1 MGGNSANGNLS
12 IFVSNCSISTKV
24 ETKMKKQLNRVFC
37 IFAVMLS
44 LLSCRE
50 EIDKSNRFTFTGETV
65 ADYMLNRSE
74 KYSHM
79 ITLMERAGLFGLLRT
94 YGQYTLFLP
103 DNAAVERYLR
113 EQDSIYW
120 ATKDS
125 PIFVNTG
132 ITSPDIEELSDS
144 MAVIIARSH
153 LLNLAYH
160 TADMGEGA
168 LPTRNFNNRYLGIN
182 YDVVGEKFYI
192 MVNNKSAIIDG
203 DNEVENGIIHI
214 VDKAINP
221 VEMNVPQLIAS
232 CNFFS
237 IFNEALNVTGFKDS
251 LALDLDMSYIWDPT
265 ATAGVGTP
273 SYYPK
278 LKYHKYT
285 GFIETDDVFNTNGIY
300 ALADLKVFAEKWY
313 GTEDR
318 DNFESSRN
326 ALNKFVAYH
335 IIEGEYPSNKILPQ
349 GEKYDIALGKKYP
362 RVDYFETMQ
371 GTLMKVVK
379 PYGTQDAANI
389 YINYS
394 KREIPYNPELHHH
407 LNVRLIETTEFTQA
421 DLRHSDFVQNA
432 LNGVVQPIDKIL
444 IYNEDEMVGNILNER
459 MRFDFLSMM
468 PELSS
473 NNIRYKYSNNNFT
486 IIPADYCRN
495 IKSNSN
501 QFKIYKF
508 NNEGLYF
515 LDDLRPLG
523 LFDFSFRFPP
533 VPSRT
538 YEIRFSCVMHNFYDD
553 REAVVQIYIDNKV
566 SGLPIDFRIGCL
578 DQRIGWF
585 ADEETNDNGVEK
597 DKQMRNRGWM
607 KAPDSFNLMTGE
619 YTDRSIRGSLRRI
632 VDRKYLSEGEHW
644 IRFKNVSENTNFNS
658 FMFDY
663 IELVPLHIVS
673 DPNKPED
680 RH

>member
-1 MGGNSANGNLS
+1 MLNYKQIYFILVIVLS
-12 IFVSNCSISTKV
+12 I
-24 ETKMKKQLNRVFC
+24 L
-37 IFAVMLS
+37 A
-44 LLSCRE
+44 CRE
-50 EIDKSNRFTFTGETV
+50 EIDKSNRYVFTGETV

-79 ITLMERAGLFGLLRT
+79 ITLMKRAGLFGLLQT

-318 DNFESSRN
+318 DNTQSPRN
-326 ALNKFVAYH
+326 ALHKFVSYH
-335 IIEGEYPSNKILPQ
+335 FLNREIPYNGIVYHGISAPNIFDPEDIMLPNT
-349 GEKYDIALGKKYP
+349 D
-362 RVDYFETMQ
+362 RCDYYETMQ
-371 GTLMKVVK
+371 GRLMKVIK
-379 PYGTQDAANI
+379 PMSTPDGQNI

-394 KREIPYNPELHHH
+394 KRALPYNIEMHPHV
-407 LNVRLIETTEFTQA
+407 NVRVIPMTEFV
-421 DLRHSDFVQNA
+421 HSDEKYAKFDQMA
-432 LNGVVQPIDKIL
+432 ANGTIHPIDKIL

-459 MRFDFLSMM
+459 IRIDIASLL

-473 NNIRYKYSNNNFT
+473 NGLRYLGYNEDGTFLAIPDGYSSNMKVRGGLVQYLS
-486 IIPADYCRN
+486 IEHCYCRDYM
-495 IKSNSN
+495 I
-501 QFKIYKF
+501 F
-508 NNEGLYF
+508 NGQY
-515 LDDLRPLG
+515 DVSLRI
-523 LFDFSFRFPP
+523 PP
-533 VPSRT
+533 MPART
-538 YEIRFSCVMHNFYDD
+538 YEIRFGYKNQGSSNGGESDNKNQGMSM
-553 REAVVQIYIDNKV
+553 VQVYIDGKV
-566 SGLPIDFRIGCL
+566 ASRAEDFGISNLHIRKG
-578 DQRIGWF
+578 
-585 ADEETNDNGVEK
+585 AVPDEQTYDNGVEN
-597 DKQMRNRGWM
+597 DKLMRNLGYM
-607 KAPDSFNLMTGE
+607 KAPDCYYVYTGNKK
-619 YTDRSIRGSLRRI
+619 I
-632 VDRKYLSEGEHW
+632 VARESARHTRCIVARQHWSEKEHW
-644 IRFKNVSENTNFNS
+644 IRFRSVGDRLQALLL
-658 FMFDY
+658 DY
-663 IELVPLHIVS
+663 IELVPLNIIN
-673 DPNKPED
+673 DPTKPED

>member
-1 MGGNSANGNLS
+1 
-12 IFVSNCSISTKV
+12 
-24 ETKMKKQLNRVFC
+24 MKRILY
-37 IFAVMLS
+37 ILAIALS
-44 LLSCRE
+44 LVACTDD
-50 EIDKSNRFTFTGETV
+50 IDKSNRYVFTGETV
-65 ADYMLNRSE
+65 ADYMLNRSK

-79 ITLMERAGLFGLLRT
+79 ITLMKRAGLFGLLQT

-113 EQDSIYW
+113 EQDSTYW

-168 LPTRNFNNRYLGIN
+168 FPTRNFNNRYLGIN

-318 DNFESSRN
+318 DNTQSPRN
-326 ALNKFVAYH
+326 ALHKFVSYH
-335 IIEGEYPSNKILPQ
+335 FLNREIPYNGIVYHGISAPNIFDPEDIMLPNT
-349 GEKYDIALGKKYP
+349 D
-362 RVDYFETMQ
+362 RCDYYETMQ
-371 GTLMKVVK
+371 GRLMKVIK
-379 PYGTQDAANI
+379 PMSTPDGQNI

-394 KREIPYNPELHHH
+394 KRALPYNIEMHPHV
-407 LNVRLIETTEFTQA
+407 NVRVIPMTEFV
-421 DLRHSDFVQNA
+421 HSDEKYAKFDQMA
-432 LNGVVQPIDKIL
+432 AHGTIHPIDKIL

-459 MRFDFLSMM
+459 IRIDIASLL

-473 NNIRYKYSNNNFT
+473 NGLRYLGYNEDGTFLAIPDGYSSNMKVRGGLVQYLS
-486 IIPADYCRN
+486 IEHCYCRDYM
-495 IKSNSN
+495 I
-501 QFKIYKF
+501 F
-508 NNEGLYF
+508 NGQY
-515 LDDLRPLG
+515 DVSLRI
-523 LFDFSFRFPP
+523 PP
-533 VPSRT
+533 MPART
-538 YEIRFSCVMHNFYDD
+538 YEIRFGYKNQGSSNGGESDNKNQGMSM
-553 REAVVQIYIDNKV
+553 VQVYIDGKV
-566 SGLPIDFRIGCL
+566 ASRAEDFGISNLHIRKG
-578 DQRIGWF
+578 
-585 ADEETNDNGVEK
+585 AVPDEQTYDNGVEN
-597 DKQMRNRGWM
+597 DKLMRNLGYM
-607 KAPDSFNLMTGE
+607 KAPDCYYVYTGNKK
-619 YTDRSIRGSLRRI
+619 I
-632 VDRKYLSEGEHW
+632 VARESARHTRCIVARQHWSEKEHW
-644 IRFKNVSENTNFNS
+644 IRFRSVGDRLQALLL
-658 FMFDY
+658 DY
-663 IELVPLHIVS
+663 IELVPLNIIN
-673 DPNKPED
+673 DPTKPED

>member
-1 MGGNSANGNLS
+1 MLNYKQIYFILVIVLS
-12 IFVSNCSISTKV
+12 I
-24 ETKMKKQLNRVFC
+24 L
-37 IFAVMLS
+37 A
-44 LLSCRE
+44 CRE
-50 EIDKSNRFTFTGETV
+50 EIDKSNRYVFTGETV

-79 ITLMERAGLFGLLRT
+79 ITLMKRAGLFGLLQT

-318 DNFESSRN
+318 DNTQSPRN
-326 ALNKFVAYH
+326 ALHKFVSYH
-335 IIEGEYPSNKILPQ
+335 FLNREIPYNGIVYHGISAPNIFDPEDVMLPNTDR
-349 GEKYDIALGKKYP
+349 YDY
-362 RVDYFETMQ
+362 YETMQ
-371 GTLMKVVK
+371 GRLMKVIK
-379 PYGTQDAANI
+379 PLSTPDGLNI

-394 KREIPYNPELHHH
+394 KRALPYNIAMRPHV
-407 LNVRLIETTEFTQA
+407 NVRIIPMTEFV
-421 DLRHSDFVQNA
+421 HSDEKYAKFDQMA
-432 LNGVVQPIDKIL
+432 ANGTIHPIDKIL

-459 MRFDFLSMM
+459 IRIDIASLL

-473 NNIRYKYSNNNFT
+473 NGLRYLGYNEDGTFLAIPDGYSSNMKVRGGLVQYLS
-486 IIPADYCRN
+486 IEHCYCRDYM
-495 IKSNSN
+495 I
-501 QFKIYKF
+501 F
-508 NNEGLYF
+508 NGQY
-515 LDDLRPLG
+515 DVSLRI
-523 LFDFSFRFPP
+523 PP
-533 VPSRT
+533 MPART
-538 YEIRFSCVMHNFYDD
+538 YEIRFGYKNQGSSNGGESDNKNQGMSM
-553 REAVVQIYIDNKV
+553 VQVYIDGKV
-566 SGLPIDFRIGCL
+566 ASRAEDFGISNLHIRKG
-578 DQRIGWF
+578 
-585 ADEETNDNGVEK
+585 AVPDEQTYDNGVEN
-597 DKQMRNRGWM
+597 DKLMRNLGYL
-607 KAPDSFNLMTGE
+607 KAPDCYYVYTGNKK
-619 YTDRSIRGSLRRI
+619 I
-632 VDRKYLSEGEHW
+632 VARESARHTRCIVARQHWSEKEHW
-644 IRFKNVSENTNFNS
+644 IRFRSVGNRLQALLL
-658 FMFDY
+658 DY
-663 IELVPLHIVS
+663 IELVPLNIIN
-673 DPNKPED
+673 DPTKPED

>member
-1 MGGNSANGNLS
+1 MKRILYILALVLS
-12 IFVSNCSISTKV
+12 I
-24 ETKMKKQLNRVFC
+24 L
-37 IFAVMLS
+37 A
-44 LLSCRE
+44 CRE
-50 EIDKSNRFTFTGETV
+50 EIDKSNRYVFTGETV
-65 ADYMLNRSE
+65 ADYMLNRSD
-74 KYSHM
+74 KYSHF
-79 ITLMERAGLFGLLRT
+79 ITILQQAELLTLLST

-232 CNFFS
+232 CDFFS

-318 DNFESSRN
+318 DNTQSPRN
-326 ALNKFVAYH
+326 ALHKFVSYH
-335 IIEGEYPSNKILPQ
+335 FLNREIPYNGIVYHGISAPNIFDPEDIMLPNT
-349 GEKYDIALGKKYP
+349 D
-362 RVDYFETMQ
+362 RCDYYETMQ
-371 GTLMKVVK
+371 GRLMKVIK
-379 PYGTQDAANI
+379 PMSTPDGQNI

-394 KREIPYNPELHHH
+394 KRALPYNIEMHPHV
-407 LNVRLIETTEFTQA
+407 NVRVIPMTEFV
-421 DLRHSDFVQNA
+421 HSDEKYAKFDQMA
-432 LNGVVQPIDKIL
+432 ANGTIHPIDKIL
-444 IYNEDEMVGNILNER
+444 IYNEDEMVGNILAER
-459 MRFDFLSMM
+459 IRIDIASLL
-468 PELSS
+468 PGLSS
-473 NNIRYKYSNNNFT
+473 NGLRYLGYNEDGTFLAIPDGYSSNMKVRGGLVQYLS
-486 IIPADYCRN
+486 IEHCYCRDYM
-495 IKSNSN
+495 I
-501 QFKIYKF
+501 F
-508 NNEGLYF
+508 NGQY
-515 LDDLRPLG
+515 DVSLRI
-523 LFDFSFRFPP
+523 PP
-533 VPSRT
+533 MPART
-538 YEIRFSCVMHNFYDD
+538 YEIRFGYKNQGSSNGGESDNKNQGMSM
-553 REAVVQIYIDNKV
+553 VQVYIDGKV
-566 SGLPIDFRIGCL
+566 ASRAEDFGISNLHIRKG
-578 DQRIGWF
+578 
-585 ADEETNDNGVEK
+585 AVPDEQTYDNGVEN
-597 DKQMRNRGWM
+597 DKLMRNLGYM
-607 KAPDSFNLMTGE
+607 KAPDCYYVYTGNKK
-619 YTDRSIRGSLRRI
+619 I
-632 VDRKYLSEGEHW
+632 VARESARHTRCIVARQHWSEKEHW
-644 IRFKNVSENTNFNS
+644 IRFRSVGDRLQALLL
-658 FMFDY
+658 DY
-663 IELVPLHIVS
+663 IELVPLNIIN
-673 DPNKPED
+673 DPTKPED

>member
-1 MGGNSANGNLS
+1 MLNYKQIYFILVIVLS
-12 IFVSNCSISTKV
+12 I
-24 ETKMKKQLNRVFC
+24 L
-37 IFAVMLS
+37 A
-44 LLSCRE
+44 CRE
-50 EIDKSNRFTFTGETV
+50 EIDKSNRYVFTGETV

-79 ITLMERAGLFGLLRT
+79 ITLMKRAGLFGLLQT

-318 DNFESSRN
+318 DNTQSPRN
-326 ALNKFVAYH
+326 ALHKFVSYH
-335 IIEGEYPSNKILPQ
+335 FLNREIPYNGIVYHGISAPNIFDPEDIMLPNT
-349 GEKYDIALGKKYP
+349 D
-362 RVDYFETMQ
+362 RCDYYETMQ
-371 GTLMKVVK
+371 GRLMKVIK
-379 PYGTQDAANI
+379 PMSTPDGQNI

-394 KREIPYNPELHHH
+394 KRALPYNIEMHPH
-407 LNVRLIETTEFTQA
+407 LNVRVIPMTEFV
-421 DLRHSDFVQNA
+421 HSDEKYAKFDQMA
-432 LNGVVQPIDKIL
+432 ANGTIHPIDKIL

-459 MRFDFLSMM
+459 IRIDIASLL

-473 NNIRYKYSNNNFT
+473 NGLRYLGYNEDGTFLAIPDGYSSNMKVRGGLVQYLS
-486 IIPADYCRN
+486 IEHCYCRDYM
-495 IKSNSN
+495 I
-501 QFKIYKF
+501 F
-508 NNEGLYF
+508 NGQY
-515 LDDLRPLG
+515 DVSLRI
-523 LFDFSFRFPP
+523 PP
-533 VPSRT
+533 MPART
-538 YEIRFSCVMHNFYDD
+538 YEIRFGYKNQGSSNGGESDNKNQGMSM
-553 REAVVQIYIDNKV
+553 VQVYIDGKV
-566 SGLPIDFRIGCL
+566 ASRAEDFGISNLHIRKG
-578 DQRIGWF
+578 
-585 ADEETNDNGVEK
+585 AVPDEQTYDNGVEN
-597 DKQMRNRGWM
+597 DKLMRNLGYL
-607 KAPDSFNLMTGE
+607 KAPDCYYVYTGNKK
-619 YTDRSIRGSLRRI
+619 I
-632 VDRKYLSEGEHW
+632 VARESARHTRCIVARQHWSEKEHW
-644 IRFKNVSENTNFNS
+644 IRFRSVGDRLQALLL
-658 FMFDY
+658 DY
-663 IELVPLHIVS
+663 IELVPLNIIN
-673 DPNKPED
+673 DPTKPED

>member
-1 MGGNSANGNLS
+1 MLNYKQIYFILVIVLS
-12 IFVSNCSISTKV
+12 I
-24 ETKMKKQLNRVFC
+24 L
-37 IFAVMLS
+37 A
-44 LLSCRE
+44 CRE
-50 EIDKSNRFTFTGETV
+50 EIDKSNRYVFTGETV

-79 ITLMERAGLFGLLRT
+79 ITLMKRAGLFGLLQT

-160 TADMGEGA
+160 TANMGEGA

-232 CNFFS
+232 CDFFS

-251 LALDLDMSYIWDPT
+251 LVLDLDMSYIWDPT

-318 DNFESSRN
+318 DNTQSPRN
-326 ALNKFVAYH
+326 ALHKFVSYH
-335 IIEGEYPSNKILPQ
+335 FLNREIPYNGIVYHGISAPNIFDPEDIMLPNT
-349 GEKYDIALGKKYP
+349 D
-362 RVDYFETMQ
+362 RCDYYETMQ
-371 GTLMKVVK
+371 GRLMKVIK
-379 PYGTQDAANI
+379 PLSTPDGQNI

-394 KREIPYNPELHHH
+394 KRALPYNIEMHPHV
-407 LNVRLIETTEFTQA
+407 NVRVIPMTEFV
-421 DLRHSDFVQNA
+421 HSDEKYAKFDQMA
-432 LNGVVQPIDKIL
+432 ANGTIHPIDKIL
-444 IYNEDEMVGNILNER
+444 IYNEDEMVGNILAER
-459 MRFDFLSMM
+459 IRIDIASLL

-473 NNIRYKYSNNNFT
+473 NGLRYLGYNEDGTFLTIPDGYSSNMEVRGG
-486 IIPADYCRN
+486 IVQYLSIEHCYCRDYM
-495 IKSNSN
+495 I
-501 QFKIYKF
+501 F
-508 NNEGLYF
+508 NGQY
-515 LDDLRPLG
+515 DVSLRI
-523 LFDFSFRFPP
+523 PP
-533 VPSRT
+533 MPART
-538 YEIRFSCVMHNFYDD
+538 YEIRFGYKNQGSSNGGESDNKNQGMSM
-553 REAVVQIYIDNKV
+553 VQVYIDGKV
-566 SGLPIDFRIGCL
+566 ASRAEDFGISNLHIRKG
-578 DQRIGWF
+578 
-585 ADEETNDNGVEK
+585 AVPDEQTYDNGVEN
-597 DKQMRNRGWM
+597 DKLMRNLGYM
-607 KAPDSFNLMTGE
+607 KAPDCYYVYTGNKK
-619 YTDRSIRGSLRRI
+619 I
-632 VDRKYLSEGEHW
+632 VARESARHTRCIVARQHWSEKEHW
-644 IRFKNVSENTNFNS
+644 IRFRSVGDRLQALLL
-658 FMFDY
+658 DY
-663 IELVPLHIVS
+663 IELVPLNIIN
-673 DPNKPED
+673 DPTKPED

>member
-1 MGGNSANGNLS
+1 MKRILYILAIALS
-12 IFVSNCSISTKV
+12 ILACTD
-24 ETKMKKQLNRVFC
+24 
-37 IFAVMLS
+37 
-44 LLSCRE
+44 
-50 EIDKSNRFTFTGETV
+50 EIDKSNRFTFTGETI
-65 ADYMLNRSE
+65 ADFLLNRSD
-74 KYSHM
+74 KYSHFTD
-79 ITLMERAGLFGLLRT
+79 ILKRSNLLGLLST

-232 CNFFS
+232 CDFFS

-318 DNFESSRN
+318 DNTQSPRN
-326 ALNKFVAYH
+326 ALHKFVSYH
-335 IIEGEYPSNKILPQ
+335 FLNREIPYNGIVYHGISAPNIFDPEDIMLPNT
-349 GEKYDIALGKKYP
+349 D
-362 RVDYFETMQ
+362 RCDYYETMQ
-371 GTLMKVVK
+371 GRLMKVIK
-379 PYGTQDAANI
+379 PMSTPDGQNI

-394 KREIPYNPELHHH
+394 KRALPYNIEMHPHV
-407 LNVRLIETTEFTQA
+407 NVRVIPMTEFV
-421 DLRHSDFVQNA
+421 HSDEKYAKFDQMA
-432 LNGVVQPIDKIL
+432 ANGTIHPIDKIL
-444 IYNEDEMVGNILNER
+444 IYNEDEMVGNILAER
-459 MRFDFLSMM
+459 IRIDIASLL

-473 NNIRYKYSNNNFT
+473 NGLRYLGYNEDGTFLAIPDGYSSNMKVRGGLVQYLS
-486 IIPADYCRN
+486 IEHCYCRDYM
-495 IKSNSN
+495 I
-501 QFKIYKF
+501 F
-508 NNEGLYF
+508 NGQY
-515 LDDLRPLG
+515 DVSLRI
-523 LFDFSFRFPP
+523 PP
-533 VPSRT
+533 MPART
-538 YEIRFSCVMHNFYDD
+538 YEIRFGYKNQGSSNGGESDNKNQGMSM
-553 REAVVQIYIDNKV
+553 VQVYIDGKV
-566 SGLPIDFRIGCL
+566 ASRAEDFGISNLHIRKG
-578 DQRIGWF
+578 
-585 ADEETNDNGVEK
+585 AVPDEQTYDNGVEN
-597 DKQMRNRGWM
+597 DKLMRNLGYM
-607 KAPDSFNLMTGE
+607 KAPDCYYVYTGNKK
-619 YTDRSIRGSLRRI
+619 I
-632 VDRKYLSEGEHW
+632 VARESARHTRCIVARQHWSEKEHW
-644 IRFKNVSENTNFNS
+644 IRFRSVGDRLQALLL
-658 FMFDY
+658 DY
-663 IELVPLHIVS
+663 IELVPLNIIN
-673 DPNKPED
+673 DPTKPED

>member
-1 MGGNSANGNLS
+1 MKRILYILALVLS
-12 IFVSNCSISTKV
+12 I
-24 ETKMKKQLNRVFC
+24 L
-37 IFAVMLS
+37 A
-44 LLSCRE
+44 CRE
-50 EIDKSNRFTFTGETV
+50 EIDKNNRYVFTGETV
-65 ADYMLNRSE
+65 ADYMLNRSD
-74 KYSHM
+74 KYSHF
-79 ITLMERAGLFGLLRT
+79 ITILQQAELLTLLST

-232 CNFFS
+232 CDFFS

-318 DNFESSRN
+318 DNTQSPRN
-326 ALNKFVAYH
+326 ALHKFVSYH
-335 IIEGEYPSNKILPQ
+335 FLNREIPYNGIVYHGISAPNIFDPEDIMLPNT
-349 GEKYDIALGKKYP
+349 D
-362 RVDYFETMQ
+362 RCDYYETMQ
-371 GTLMKVVK
+371 GRLMKVIK
-379 PYGTQDAANI
+379 PMSTPDGQNI

-394 KREIPYNPELHHH
+394 KRALPYNIEMHPHV
-407 LNVRLIETTEFTQA
+407 NVRVIPMTEFV
-421 DLRHSDFVQNA
+421 HSDEKYAKFDQMA
-432 LNGVVQPIDKIL
+432 ANGTIHPIDKIL
-444 IYNEDEMVGNILNER
+444 IYNEDEMVGNILAER
-459 MRFDFLSMM
+459 IRIDIASLL

-473 NNIRYKYSNNNFT
+473 NGLRYLGYNEDGTFLAIPDGYSSNMKVRGGLVQYLS
-486 IIPADYCRN
+486 IEHCYCRDYM
-495 IKSNSN
+495 I
-501 QFKIYKF
+501 F
-508 NNEGLYF
+508 NGQY
-515 LDDLRPLG
+515 DVSLRI
-523 LFDFSFRFPP
+523 PP
-533 VPSRT
+533 MPART
-538 YEIRFSCVMHNFYDD
+538 YEIRFGYKNQGSSNGGESDNKNQGMSM
-553 REAVVQIYIDNKV
+553 VQVYIDGKV
-566 SGLPIDFRIGCL
+566 ASRAEDFGISNLHIRKG
-578 DQRIGWF
+578 
-585 ADEETNDNGVEK
+585 AVPDEQTYDNGVEN
-597 DKQMRNRGWM
+597 DKLMRNLGYM
-607 KAPDSFNLMTGE
+607 KAPDCYYVYTGNKK
-619 YTDRSIRGSLRRI
+619 I
-632 VDRKYLSEGEHW
+632 VARESARHTRCIVARQHWSEKEHW
-644 IRFKNVSENTNFNS
+644 IRFRSVGDRLQALLL
-658 FMFDY
+658 DY
-663 IELVPLHIVS
+663 IELVPLNIIN
-673 DPNKPED
+673 DPTKPED

>member
-1 MGGNSANGNLS
+1 MLNYKQIYFILVIVLS
-12 IFVSNCSISTKV
+12 I
-24 ETKMKKQLNRVFC
+24 L
-37 IFAVMLS
+37 A
-44 LLSCRE
+44 CRE
-50 EIDKSNRFTFTGETV
+50 EIDKSNRYVFTGETV

-79 ITLMERAGLFGLLRT
+79 ITLMKRAGLFGLLQT

-318 DNFESSRN
+318 DNTQSPRN
-326 ALNKFVAYH
+326 ALHKFVSYH
-335 IIEGEYPSNKILPQ
+335 FLNREIPYNGIVYHGISAPNIFDPEDIMLPNT
-349 GEKYDIALGKKYP
+349 D
-362 RVDYFETMQ
+362 RCDYYETMQ
-371 GTLMKVVK
+371 GRLMKVIK
-379 PYGTQDAANI
+379 PMSTPDGQNI

-394 KREIPYNPELHHH
+394 KRALPYNIEMHPHV
-407 LNVRLIETTEFTQA
+407 NVRVIPMTEFV
-421 DLRHSDFVQNA
+421 HSDEKYAKFDQMA
-432 LNGVVQPIDKIL
+432 ANGTIHPIDKIL

-459 MRFDFLSMM
+459 IRIDIASLL

-473 NNIRYKYSNNNFT
+473 NGLRYLGYNEDGTFLAIPDGYSSNMKVRGGLVQYLS
-486 IIPADYCRN
+486 IEHCYCRDYM
-495 IKSNSN
+495 I
-501 QFKIYKF
+501 F
-508 NNEGLYF
+508 NGQY
-515 LDDLRPLG
+515 DVSLRI
-523 LFDFSFRFPP
+523 PP
-533 VPSRT
+533 MPART
-538 YEIRFSCVMHNFYDD
+538 YEIRFGYKNQGSSNGGESDNKNQGMSM
-553 REAVVQIYIDNKV
+553 VQVYIDGKV
-566 SGLPIDFRIGCL
+566 ASRAEDFGISNLHIRKG
-578 DQRIGWF
+578 
-585 ADEETNDNGVEK
+585 AVPDEQTYDNGVEN
-597 DKQMRNRGWM
+597 DKLMRNLGYL
-607 KAPDSFNLMTGE
+607 KAPDCYYVYTGNKK
-619 YTDRSIRGSLRRI
+619 I
-632 VDRKYLSEGEHW
+632 VARESARHTRCIVARQHWSEKEHW
-644 IRFKNVSENTNFNS
+644 IRFRSVGDRLQALLL
-658 FMFDY
+658 DY
-663 IELVPLHIVS
+663 IELVPLNIIN
-673 DPNKPED
+673 DPTKPED

>member
-1 MGGNSANGNLS
+1 MKRILYILALVLS
-12 IFVSNCSISTKV
+12 I
-24 ETKMKKQLNRVFC
+24 L
-37 IFAVMLS
+37 A
-44 LLSCRE
+44 CRE
-50 EIDKSNRFTFTGETV
+50 EIDKSNRYVFTGETV
-65 ADYMLNRSE
+65 ADYMLNRSD
-74 KYSHM
+74 KYSHF
-79 ITLMERAGLFGLLRT
+79 ITILQQAELLTLLST

-232 CNFFS
+232 CDFFS

-318 DNFESSRN
+318 DNTQSPRN
-326 ALNKFVAYH
+326 ALHKFVSYH
-335 IIEGEYPSNKILPQ
+335 FLNREIPYNGIVYHGISAPNIFDPEDIMLPNT
-349 GEKYDIALGKKYP
+349 D
-362 RVDYFETMQ
+362 RCDYYETMQ
-371 GTLMKVVK
+371 GRLMKVIK
-379 PYGTQDAANI
+379 PMSTPDGQNI

-394 KREIPYNPELHHH
+394 KRALPYNIEMHPHV
-407 LNVRLIETTEFTQA
+407 NVRVIPMTEFV
-421 DLRHSDFVQNA
+421 HSDEKYAKFDQMA
-432 LNGVVQPIDKIL
+432 ANGTIHPIDKIL
-444 IYNEDEMVGNILNER
+444 IYNEDEMVGNILAER
-459 MRFDFLSMM
+459 IRIDIASLL

-473 NNIRYKYSNNNFT
+473 NGLRYLGYNEDGTFLAIPDGYSSNMKVRGGLVQYLS
-486 IIPADYCRN
+486 IEHCYCRDYM
-495 IKSNSN
+495 I
-501 QFKIYKF
+501 F
-508 NNEGLYF
+508 NGQY
-515 LDDLRPLG
+515 DVSLRI
-523 LFDFSFRFPP
+523 PP
-533 VPSRT
+533 MPART
-538 YEIRFSCVMHNFYDD
+538 YEIRFGYKNQGSSNGGESDNKNQGMSM
-553 REAVVQIYIDNKV
+553 VQVYIDGKV
-566 SGLPIDFRIGCL
+566 ASRAEDFGISNLHIRKG
-578 DQRIGWF
+578 
-585 ADEETNDNGVEK
+585 AVPDEQTYDNGVEN
-597 DKQMRNRGWM
+597 DKLMRNLGYM
-607 KAPDSFNLMTGE
+607 KAPDCYYVYTGNKK
-619 YTDRSIRGSLRRI
+619 I
-632 VDRKYLSEGEHW
+632 VARESARHTRCIVARQHWSEKEHW
-644 IRFKNVSENTNFNS
+644 IRFRSVGDRLQALLL
-658 FMFDY
+658 DY
-663 IELVPLHIVS
+663 IELVPLNIIN
-673 DPNKPED
+673 DPTKPED

>member
-1 MGGNSANGNLS
+1 MKRILCILAIVLS
-12 IFVSNCSISTKV
+12 ILACTDD
-24 ETKMKKQLNRVFC
+24 
-37 IFAVMLS
+37 
-44 LLSCRE
+44 
-50 EIDKSNRFTFTGETV
+50 IDKSNRYTFTGETV
-65 ADYMLNRSE
+65 ADYMLNRSD
-74 KYSHM
+74 KYSHF
-79 ITLMERAGLFGLLRT
+79 ITILQQAELLTLLST

-232 CNFFS
+232 CDFFS

-318 DNFESSRN
+318 DNTQSPRN
-326 ALNKFVAYH
+326 ALHKFVSYH
-335 IIEGEYPSNKILPQ
+335 FLNREIPYNGIVYHGISAPNIFDPEDIMLPNT
-349 GEKYDIALGKKYP
+349 D
-362 RVDYFETMQ
+362 RCDYYETMQ
-371 GTLMKVVK
+371 GRLMKVIK
-379 PYGTQDAANI
+379 PMSTPDGQNI

-394 KREIPYNPELHHH
+394 KRALPYNIEMHPHV
-407 LNVRLIETTEFTQA
+407 NVRVIPMTEFV
-421 DLRHSDFVQNA
+421 HSDEKYAKFDQMA
-432 LNGVVQPIDKIL
+432 ANGTIHPIDKIL
-444 IYNEDEMVGNILNER
+444 IYNEDEMVGNILAER
-459 MRFDFLSMM
+459 IRIDIASLL

-473 NNIRYKYSNNNFT
+473 NGLRYLGYNEDGTFLAIPDGYSSNMKVRGGLVQYLS
-486 IIPADYCRN
+486 IEHCYCRDYM
-495 IKSNSN
+495 I
-501 QFKIYKF
+501 F
-508 NNEGLYF
+508 NGQY
-515 LDDLRPLG
+515 DVSLRI
-523 LFDFSFRFPP
+523 PP
-533 VPSRT
+533 MPART
-538 YEIRFSCVMHNFYDD
+538 YEIRFGYKNQGSSNGGESDNKNQGMSM
-553 REAVVQIYIDNKV
+553 VQVYIDGKV
-566 SGLPIDFRIGCL
+566 ASRAEDFGISNLHIRKG
-578 DQRIGWF
+578 
-585 ADEETNDNGVEK
+585 AVPDEQTYDNGVEN
-597 DKQMRNRGWM
+597 DKLMRNLGYM
-607 KAPDSFNLMTGE
+607 KAPDCYYVYTGNKK
-619 YTDRSIRGSLRRI
+619 I
-632 VDRKYLSEGEHW
+632 VARESARHTRCIVARQHWSEKEHW
-644 IRFKNVSENTNFNS
+644 IRFRSVGDRLQALLL
-658 FMFDY
+658 DY
-663 IELVPLHIVS
+663 IELVPLNIIN
-673 DPNKPED
+673 DPTKPED

>member
-1 MGGNSANGNLS
+1 MKQILCILAIALS
-12 IFVSNCSISTKV
+12 ILACT
-24 ETKMKKQLNRVFC
+24 
-37 IFAVMLS
+37 
-44 LLSCRE
+44 E
-50 EIDKSNRFTFTGETV
+50 EIDKSNRYVFTGETV

-79 ITLMERAGLFGLLRT
+79 ITLMKRAGLFGLLQT

-160 TADMGEGA
+160 TADLGEGA

-232 CNFFS
+232 CDFFS

-318 DNFESSRN
+318 DNTHSPRN
-326 ALNKFVAYH
+326 ALHKFVSYH
-335 IIEGEYPSNKILPQ
+335 FLNREIPYNGIVYHGISAPNIFDPEDIMLPNT
-349 GEKYDIALGKKYP
+349 D
-362 RVDYFETMQ
+362 RCDYYETMQ
-371 GTLMKVVK
+371 GRLMKVIK
-379 PYGTQDAANI
+379 PLSTPDGQNI

-394 KREIPYNPELHHH
+394 KRALPYNIEMHPHV
-407 LNVRLIETTEFTQA
+407 NVRVIPMTEFV
-421 DLRHSDFVQNA
+421 HSDEKYAKFDQMA
-432 LNGVVQPIDKIL
+432 ANGTIHPIDKIL
-444 IYNEDEMVGNILNER
+444 IYNEDEMVGNILAER
-459 MRFDFLSMM
+459 IRIDIASLL

-473 NNIRYKYSNNNFT
+473 NGLRYLGYNEDGTFLAIPDGYCSNMKVREGLVQYLS
-486 IIPADYCRN
+486 IEHCYCRDYM
-495 IKSNSN
+495 I
-501 QFKIYKF
+501 F
-508 NNEGLYF
+508 NGQY
-515 LDDLRPLG
+515 DVSLRI
-523 LFDFSFRFPP
+523 PP
-533 VPSRT
+533 MPART
-538 YEIRFSCVMHNFYDD
+538 YEIRFGYKNQGSSNGGESDNKNQGMSM
-553 REAVVQIYIDNKV
+553 VQVYIDGKV
-566 SGLPIDFRIGCL
+566 ASRAEDFGISNLHIRKG
-578 DQRIGWF
+578 
-585 ADEETNDNGVEK
+585 AVPDEQTYDNGVEN
-597 DKQMRNRGWM
+597 DKLMRNLGYM
-607 KAPDSFNLMTGE
+607 KAPDCYYVYTGNKK
-619 YTDRSIRGSLRRI
+619 I
-632 VDRKYLSEGEHW
+632 VARESARHTRCIVARQHWSEKEHW
-644 IRFKNVSENTNFNS
+644 IRFRSVGDRLQALLL
-658 FMFDY
+658 DY
-663 IELVPLHIVS
+663 IELVPLHIIN
-673 DPNKPED
+673 DPTKPED